1 MFKERYIKDNQLI
14 QPDDDFLARMKTAVL
29 QEQQALHTGE
39 YVDYENA
46 EEFSEIENYEYP
58 GTVRLLSQK
67 RMKKWASFA
76 LAAACVALVCGVFFG
91 MGDIGFSKQKDLK
104 ANVKT
109 MLDDEKMQDDAYAE
123 STFQTFC
130 EMLKTHDV
138 IMYQLDM
145 IADFDDENILDLKK
159 NASELSDEKKE
170 QLVRD
175 ILDNRYQVVSTIE
188 PMQSASYFMVSFD
201 SQQYAIF
208 AIDEDEIYV
217 IDITE
222 IETLAGK

>member
-29 QEQQALHTGE
+29 QEQQALHIGE

-46 EEFSEIENYEYP
+46 EEFSEIENYDFPDSVYS
-58 GTVRLLSQK
+58 LSAK
-67 RMKKWASFA
+67 RMKKWVPFA
-76 LAAACVALVCGVFFG
+76 LAACVALVCGVLFG
-91 MGDIGFSKQKDLK
+91 MGNIEFSKQKGLK

-109 MLDDEKMQDDAYAE
+109 MLDKEKTQDDAYAE

-130 EMLKTHDV
+130 EMLKTYDAIV
-138 IMYQLDM
+138 YRLDAV
-145 IADFDDENILDLKK
+145 ADFDDEEILDLKK
-159 NASELSDEKKE
+159 NANEISDEEKE

-175 ILDNRYQVVSTIE
+175 ILDNTYQVVSTAE
-188 PMQSASYFMVSFD
+188 QMQSATYFMVCFD
-201 SQQYAIF
+201 SKQYALL
-208 AIDEDEIYV
+208 AIDEDELYV
-217 IDITE
+217 IDISE